1 MFEIGI
7 VLLWMLHSLL
17 IYQDFYLQEKPI
29 VAIMVASEVLSLLFL
44 NGYQI

>member
-1 MFEIGI
+1 MFKIGI
-7 VLLWMLHSLL
+7 VLLWMLYSLL
-17 IYQDFYLQEKPI
+17 VYQDFYLQEKPI